1 MVRGGLPMLTAA
13 VPGAILPGA
22 QRQTSDN
29 SMSVTGR
36 LCDKIVAITADRIA
50 DEAIAKAR
58 QLVLDGVAVA
68 VAGAR
73 IEEAPK
79 IIADY
84 LRGQGSKGESAAL
97 GFGFRLAA
105 VPAALVNAASMHVLD
120 FEPMWTPATHAL
132 SPALA
137 STLALA
143 ESIGSSGRDVLVAVI
158 KGVEIQGWIRQ
169 ASGHV
174 ESRDFKFHPPGMV
187 GPIGAAVAASH
198 LLGLDAERLANAI
211 GIATSRCGSLTSNT
225 GTMTKSTHCG
235 YAASLGL
242 ESALLASKGFTGDPA
257 AFDSPS
263 GYTWS
268 FLPPHFDREMLLS
281 FGPPFRLV
289 DPGYTLKIFPCKFT
303 THYGI
308 TAALAARSRVPSPD
322 AIRAIRMLAPV
333 VPTGDRPRP
342 KTGLEGKFSVQYTL
356 AAALLDGAVTLS
368 TFTDERLARAD
379 MQALLPKIAVTMTP
393 EITTQYNAGRY
404 VALDIELADGTV
416 VRERCERP
424 RGSWGAEP
432 ITEAEHIVKVRDC
445 LKGSLPAAAVDE
457 CVDLGKRFADLDA
470 TGVRRLLALAC
481 AEGRA

>member
-1 MVRGGLPMLTAA
+1 
-13 VPGAILPGA
+13 
-22 QRQTSDN
+22 
-29 SMSVTGR
+29 MSVTSR
-36 LCDKIVAITADRIA
+36 LCDKITAIKADDIGA
-50 DEAIAKAR
+50 DAVAKAR

-73 IEEAPK
+73 IETAPR
-79 IIADY
+79 ILADY
-84 LRGQGSKGESAAL
+84 LRAQGSKPDASAL
-97 GFGFRLAA
+97 GFGFRLAP
-105 VPAALVNAASMHVLD
+105 VPAALLNAASMHVLD

-137 STLALA
+137 PVLALA
-143 ESIGSSGRDVLVAVI
+143 ETIGADGREVLAALI
-158 KGVEIQGWIRQ
+158 KGIEIQGWIRR

-198 LLGLDAERLANAI
+198 LLKLDAERLANAI

-242 ESALLASKGFTGDPA
+242 ESALLAANGFTGDTA
-257 AFDSPS
+257 AFDGPH
-263 GYTWS
+263 GYVES

-308 TAALAARSRVPSPD
+308 TAALAARPKIPSPD
-322 AIRAIRMLAPV
+322 AIRAVRMLAPV
-333 VPTGDRPRP
+333 VPTGDRPHP

-356 AAALLDGAVTLS
+356 AAALLDGAVTLAS
-368 TFTDERLARAD
+368 FTDERLERRD
-379 MQALLPKIAVTMTP
+379 MQTLLDKITVTMTRD
-393 EITTQYNAGRY
+393 ITTQYNAGRY
-404 VALDIELADGTV
+404 VDLAIELADGTR

-432 ITEAEHIVKVRDC
+432 ISQAEHLVKVRDC
-445 LKGSLPAAAVDE
+445 LTGSLPQPAIDE
-457 CVDLGKRFADLDA
+457 CITLGQRFEHLDA
-470 TGVRRLLALAC
+470 NGVRRLLTLAC
-481 AEGRA
+481 QEGATRC

>member
-1 MVRGGLPMLTAA
+1 
-13 VPGAILPGA
+13 
-22 QRQTSDN
+22 
-29 SMSVTGR
+29 VTITQE
-36 LCDKIVAITADRIA
+36 LCKKIVATTADDI
-50 DEAIAKAR
+50 DEKAIAKAR

-79 IIADY
+79 ILADY
-84 LRGQGSKGESAAL
+84 LRGQGSKPDCPAL

-105 VPAALVNAASMHVLD
+105 VPAALLNATSMHVLD

-132 SPALA
+132 SPALVPA
-137 STLALA
+137 LMLA
-143 ESIGSSGRDVLVAVI
+143 ESTGANGREILAAVI
-158 KGVEIQGWIRQ
+158 KGIEIQGWIRR
-169 ASGHV
+169 ACGHV

-187 GPIGAAVAASH
+187 GPIGAAVAAAH
-198 LLGLDAERLANAI
+198 LLKLDARTLAHAI

-242 ESALLASKGFTGDPA
+242 ESALLAAAGFTGDDK
-257 AFDSPS
+257 AFDSAS
-263 GYTWS
+263 GYAAI

-289 DPGYTLKIFPCKFT
+289 DPGFTLKIFPCKFT

-308 TAALAARSRVPSPD
+308 TAALTARPRLPSLD
-322 AIRAIRMLAPV
+322 AIRSVRMLTPV
-333 VPTGDRPRP
+333 VPTGDRPHPNR
-342 KTGLEGKFSVQYTL
+342 GLEGKFSVQYTL

-368 TFTDERLARAD
+368 TFTDERLHRPD
-379 MQALLPKIAVTMTP
+379 MQELLGKIAVTMTP
-393 EITTQYNAGRY
+393 EITTEYNAGRY
-404 VALDIELADGTV
+404 VDLEIELADGSI

-432 ITEAEHIVKVRDC
+432 ISAAEHLVKVRDC
-445 LKGSLPAAAVDE
+445 LAGSLSPAAIEE
-457 CVDLGKRFADLDA
+457 CVALGSRFEELDGG
-470 TGVRRLLALAC
+470 GVRRMLALA
-481 AEGRA
+481 GREAKCC

>member
-1 MVRGGLPMLTAA
+1 VNITRK
-13 VPGAILPGA
+13 
-22 QRQTSDN
+22 
-29 SMSVTGR
+29 
-36 LCDKIVAITADRIA
+36 LCEKIVATNADGM
-50 DEAIAKAR
+50 DETAIAKAR

-79 IIADY
+79 ILADY
-84 LRGQGSKGESAAL
+84 LHAQGSKPECSAL

-105 VPAALVNAASMHVLD
+105 VPAALINATSMHVLD

-137 STLALA
+137 PALALA
-143 ESIGSSGRDVLVAVI
+143 ESIGASGREVLAAVI
-158 KGVEIQGWIRQ
+158 KGVEIQGWIRR
-169 ASGHV
+169 ACGHV

-187 GPIGAAVAASH
+187 GPIGGAVAAAH
-198 LLGLDAERLANAI
+198 LLKLDATRLAHAI

-242 ESALLASKGFTGDPA
+242 ESALLAASGFTGDEN

-263 GYTWS
+263 GYAAI
-268 FLPPHFDREMLLS
+268 FLPPRFDREMLLS

-289 DPGYTLKIFPCKFT
+289 DPGFTLKIFPCKFT

-308 TAALAARSRVPSPD
+308 TAALAARPRIPSAD
-322 AIRAIRMLAPV
+322 AIRAVRMLAPV
-333 VPTGDRPRP
+333 VPTGDRPHP
-342 KTGLEGKFSVQYTL
+342 KRGLEGKFSVQYTL

-368 TFTDERLARAD
+368 SFTDERLQRPD
-379 MQALLPKIAVTMTP
+379 MQTLLDKTAVTMTP
-393 EITTQYNAGRY
+393 DITTEYNAGRY
-404 VALDIELADGTV
+404 VDLEIALADGTT

-432 ITEAEHIVKVRDC
+432 ISQAEHIVKVRDC
-445 LKGSLPAAAVDE
+445 LSGSLSPAAIEE
-457 CVDLGKRFADLDA
+457 CVELGSRLEQLDGN
-470 TGVRRLLALAC
+470 GVRRMLSLAC
-481 AEGRA
+481 GEGARCC